1 MTARA
6 LTAAITFVAS
16 MGASPPG
23 MAAEEAYPKTPVDE
37 IQLRDLPSGRWLS
50 TTMEGEY
57 FHESGNLFRR
67 LFDYIKERDMSMT
80 VPVEGR
86 IDRAEMRFY
95 GGGGVA
101 ALEHSG
107 TVRVVEV
114 PARRV
119 VSIGGK
125 GAYTEENVN
134 AALARL
140 EEWLVQHEWAAT
152 DAPYAVYWNG
162 PFTPWFLKRFEVHI
176 PVEGA
181 GSS

>member
-6 LTAAITFVAS
+6 LTSAITFIALI
-16 MGASPPG
+16 GAGAPG
-23 MAAEEAYPKTPVDE
+23 MAAEEAFPKTPVDE
-37 IQLRDLPSGRWLS
+37 IQLRELPAGRWLS
-50 TTMEGEY
+50 TSTEGKY
-57 FHESGNLFRR
+57 FDESGTLFRR
-67 LFDYIKERDMSMT
+67 LFDYIKERDISMT

-95 GGGGVA
+95 AGEATA
-101 ALEHSG
+101 ALEHSD
-107 TVRVVEV
+107 TVRIVEV

-140 EEWLVQHEWAAT
+140 EEWLVQHEWAAA

-181 GSS
+181 GTS

>member
-1 MTARA
+1 MTTKLPAAAMILIA
-6 LTAAITFVAS
+6 L
-16 MGASPPG
+16 MGASVPG
-23 MAAEEAYPKTPVDE
+23 MAAEEAFPKTPVNE
-37 IQLRDLPSGRWLS
+37 IHLRELPAGRWLS
-50 TTMEGEY
+50 ASVEGEY
-57 FHESGNLFRR
+57 FDESGNLFRR
-67 LFDYIKERDMSMT
+67 LFDYINERDISMT
-80 VPVEGR
+80 VPVEGG

-95 GGGGVA
+95 AGEGA
-101 ALEHSG
+101 EALEHSD

-140 EEWLVQHEWAAT
+140 EQWLGQHGWAEAG
-152 DAPYAVYWNG
+152 APYAVYWNG

-176 PVEGA
+176 PV
-181 GSS
+181 

>member
-1 MTARA
+1 MATE
-6 LTAAITFVAS
+6 AAF
-16 MGASPPG
+16 
-23 MAAEEAYPKTPVDE
+23 PKTPVDE
-37 IQLRDLPSGRWLS
+37 IQLRELPAGCWLS
-50 TTMEGEY
+50 TSMEGKY
-57 FHESGNLFRR
+57 FDESGNLFRR
-67 LFDYIKERDMSMT
+67 LFDYINERDISMT
-80 VPVEGR
+80 VPVEGG

-95 GGGGVA
+95 AGDRVEP
-101 ALEHSG
+101 LEHSD

-125 GAYTEENVN
+125 GAYSEENVN

-140 EEWLVQHEWAAT
+140 EEWLIQHELAAA

-176 PVEGA
+176 PVEAA
-181 GSS
+181 GSL